1 MSFHQGDSGGP
12 LVQRGGKW
20 KAVGDKWIQ
29 VRIGPGLRLII
40 SKFRLKFCMFKIENK
55 LASFGAML
63 VF

>member
-1 MSFHQGDSGGP
+1 MGSYQGDSGGP

-40 SKFRLKFCMFKIENK
+40 SKFRLK
-55 LASFGAML
+55 L
-63 VF
+63 